1 MFETE
6 IKKPRVVLVAV
17 DTGEYDA
24 DASIKELA
32 ELADTAGA
40 EVAAAMIQKRP
51 TADNAT
57 CIGSGR
63 LEELKQL
70 CENEDIS
77 QAIFDCELTA
87 SQVRNIERVIDT
99 HTIDRTTLIL
109 DIFAQR
115 AVTRE
120 GRLQVELA
128 QYKYRL
134 PRLAGMGVSLSRL
147 GGGIGTRGP
156 GETKLET
163 DKRHIRSRIQ
173 ALTEE
178 LKSIEQRRG
187 LARSRRK
194 KDDVTVCA
202 IVGYTNAGKSTLL
215 NTLTDA
221 GVLAEDKLFA
231 TLETT
236 SRKVTLPDE
245 REIIMVDTVG
255 LISRLPHNL
264 VEAFKSTLE
273 EAANADVILHLCDAS
288 DPECQKKAEVTLNL
302 LKELGCEGIPVVTV
316 FSKCDLVPEI
326 KDMCGGD
333 AVAISAKN
341 GMGIDSMLAAVAKAL
356 PDDTVSGKFIFP
368 FDMGGSLAKIRE
380 LGRVKSEEYTEDG
393 IVADITLDKKYWY
406 IISESGGRIHTVG

>member
-288 DPECQKKAEVTLNL
+288 DPECQKKSEVTLNL

-393 IVADITLDKKYWY
+393 VVADITLDKKYWY

>member
-6 IKKPRVVLVAV
+6 IKKPRVILAAA

-24 DASIKELA
+24 QSSMDELA
-32 ELADTAGA
+32 ELARTAGA
-40 EVAAAMIQKRP
+40 DVVARMIQKRP
-51 TADNAT
+51 IIDKAT

-63 LEELKQL
+63 LDELKQL
-70 CENEDIS
+70 CENEDAD
-77 QAIFDCELTA
+77 QVIFDCELTA
-87 SQVRNIERVIDT
+87 SQVRNIEQVIDT

-115 AVTRE
+115 ATTRE

-173 ALTEE
+173 TLTEE
-178 LKSIEQRRG
+178 LKNIEHRRG
-187 LARSRRK
+187 LARNRRK
-194 KDDVTVCA
+194 KNNVLVCA
-202 IVGYTNAGKSTLL
+202 IVGYTNVGKSTLL

-236 SRKVTLPDE
+236 SRKVILPDE
-245 REIIMVDTVG
+245 REIVMTDTVG

-273 EAANADVILHLCDAS
+273 EAANADVILHVCDAS
-288 DPECQKKAEVTLNL
+288 DPECREKSEVTLNL
-302 LKELGCEGIPVVTV
+302 LKELGCEGIPTVTA
-316 FSKCDLVPEI
+316 FNKCDLVPEI
-326 KDMCGGD
+326 EQLAGGE
-333 AVAISAKN
+333 AVMISAKN
-341 GMGIDSMLAAVAKAL
+341 GTGIDKMLAAVAKAL
-356 PDDTVSGKFIFP
+356 PNDTVSGKFLFP
-368 FDMGGSLAKIRE
+368 FDMGGALAKVRE
-380 LGRVKSEEYTEDG
+380 LGRIHSEEYTADG
-393 IVADITLDKKYWY
+393 VAADLTIEKKYLHL
-406 IISESGGRIHTVG
+406 IENNGIRKIGN

>member
-236 SRKVTLPDE
+236 SRKVTLPDD

-288 DPECQKKAEVTLNL
+288 DPECQKKSEVTLNL

-393 IVADITLDKKYWY
+393 VVADITLDKKYWY

>member
-77 QAIFDCELTA
+77 QVIFDCELTA

-393 IVADITLDKKYWY
+393 VVADITLDKKYWY

>member
-1 MFETE
+1 MYETE
-6 IKKPRVVLVAV
+6 IKKPRVILVSV
-17 DTGEYDA
+17 DTGEYNAESSMD
-24 DASIKELA
+24 ELS

-40 EVAAAMIQKRP
+40 EVIARMIQKRP
-51 TADNAT
+51 IADKAT

-70 CENEDIS
+70 CNDESAD
-77 QAIFDCELTA
+77 QVIFDCELTA
-87 SQVRNIERVIDT
+87 SQVRNIERIIDT

-163 DKRHIRSRIQ
+163 DKRHIRNRIQ
-173 ALTEE
+173 SLTEE
-178 LKSIEQRRG
+178 LKNIEQRRG
-187 LARSRRK
+187 HARERRK
-194 KDDVTVCA
+194 KDNVLVCA

-236 SRKVTLPDE
+236 SRKVTLPNE
-245 REIIMVDTVG
+245 REIVMVDTVG

-273 EAANADVILHLCDAS
+273 EAANADVILHLCDIS
-288 DPECQKKAEVTLNL
+288 DPECRQKAEVTLGL
-302 LKELGCEGIPVVTV
+302 LKELGCEGIPTVTV
-316 FSKCDLVPEI
+316 FNKCDLVPDAVQEA
-326 KDMCGGD
+326 GGD
-333 AVAISAKN
+333 AVAISAKS
-341 GMGIDSMLAAVAKAL
+341 GMGISDMLAAIANAL
-356 PDDTVSGKFIFP
+356 PDDTISGKFLFP
-368 FDMGGSLAKIRE
+368 FELGGVLARVRE
-380 LGRVKSEEYTEDG
+380 LGRISSEEYTENG
-393 IVADITLDKKYWY
+393 VIADLTLEKKYLH
-406 IISESGGRIHTVG
+406 IIENENGRIKKTD

>member
-6 IKKPRVVLVAV
+6 IKKPRVVLVCV
-17 DTGEYDA
+17 DTGEFDA
-24 DASIKELA
+24 ESSVDELA
-32 ELADTAGA
+32 ELASTAGA
-40 EVAAAMIQKRP
+40 EVAARLIQRRP

-57 CIGSGR
+57 CIGAGR
-63 LEELKQL
+63 LLELKQL
-70 CENEDIS
+70 CQSEDID
-77 QAIFDCELTA
+77 QVIFDCELTA

-163 DKRHIRSRIQ
+163 DKRHIRNRIQ

-178 LKSIEQRRG
+178 LKEIEQRRG
-187 LARSRRK
+187 LSRKRRK
-194 KDDVTVCA
+194 KDGVIVCA
-202 IVGYTNAGKSTLL
+202 VVGYTNAGKSTLL
-215 NTLTDA
+215 NKLTDA

-236 SRKVTLPDE
+236 SRKLILPDE
-245 REIIMVDTVG
+245 REVVIVDTVG

-273 EAANADVILHLCDAS
+273 EAANADVIIHLCDAS
-288 DPECQKKAEVTLNL
+288 DPECRKKSEVTLGL
-302 LKELGCEGIPVVTV
+302 LKELGCEGIPTVTV
-316 FSKCDLVPEI
+316 FSKCDLAPEFFELTG
-326 KDMCGGD
+326 KD
-333 AVAISAKN
+333 AVAISSVTGEGLDN
-341 GMGIDSMLAAVAKAL
+341 MLAAVAKAL
-356 PDDTVSGKFIFP
+356 PDNTVSGRFLFP
-368 FDMGGSLAKIRE
+368 FDLGGVLAQVRE
-380 LGRVKSEEYTEDG
+380 LGRVSAEEYTAEG
-393 IVADITLDKKYWY
+393 VAADITLDRKYLH
-406 IISESGGRIHTVG
+406 IIEGCNGRIEKIV

>member
-24 DASIKELA
+24 AASIKELA
-32 ELADTAGA
+32 ELAHTAGA

-288 DPECQKKAEVTLNL
+288 DPECQKKSEVTLNL

-393 IVADITLDKKYWY
+393 VVADITLDKKYWY

>member
-24 DASIKELA
+24 DASIKELT

-77 QAIFDCELTA
+77 QVIFDCELTA

-326 KDMCGGD
+326 KYMCGGD

-393 IVADITLDKKYWY
+393 VVADITLDKKYWY

>member
-6 IKKPRVVLVAV
+6 IKKPRVALVCV
-17 DTGEYDA
+17 DTGEFDA
-24 DASIKELA
+24 ESSMDELA
-32 ELADTAGA
+32 ELASTAGA
-40 EVAAAMIQKRP
+40 EVAARLIQRRP

-57 CIGSGR
+57 CIGAGR
-63 LEELKQL
+63 LLELKEL
-70 CENEDIS
+70 CQSEDID
-77 QAIFDCELTA
+77 QVIFDCELTA

-163 DKRHIRSRIQ
+163 DKRHIRNRIQ

-178 LKSIEQRRG
+178 LKEIEQRRG
-187 LARSRRK
+187 LSRKRRK
-194 KDDVTVCA
+194 KDGVIVCA
-202 IVGYTNAGKSTLL
+202 VVGYTNAGKSTLL
-215 NTLTDA
+215 NKLTDA

-236 SRKVTLPDE
+236 SRKLILPDE
-245 REIIMVDTVG
+245 REVVIVDTVG

-273 EAANADVILHLCDAS
+273 EAANADVIIHLCDAS
-288 DPECQKKAEVTLNL
+288 DPECRKKSEVTLEL
-302 LKELGCEGIPVVTV
+302 LKELGCEGIPTVTV
-316 FSKCDLVPEI
+316 FSKCDLAPEFFELTG
-326 KDMCGGD
+326 KD
-333 AVAISAKN
+333 AVAISSVT
-341 GMGIDSMLAAVAKAL
+341 GEGLDEMLAAVAKAL
-356 PDDTVSGKFIFP
+356 PDNTVSGRFLFP
-368 FDMGGSLAKIRE
+368 FDLGGVLAQVRE
-380 LGRVKSEEYTEDG
+380 LGRVSAEEYTAEG
-393 IVADITLDKKYWY
+393 VAADITLDRKYLH
-406 IISESGGRIHTVG
+406 IIEGCNGRIEKIV

>member
-393 IVADITLDKKYWY
+393 VVADITLDKKYWY

>member
-356 PDDTVSGKFIFP
+356 PDDTVSGKFVFP
-368 FDMGGSLAKIRE
+368 FDMGGSLAKVHE

-393 IVADITLDKKYWY
+393 VVADITLNKKYWY
-406 IISESGGRIHTVG
+406 IIAESDGKIHTVG